1 MLNNERVEKNSI
13 PSRETEKAGS
23 ALPPENSNPIS
34 DSDLDGVSGG
44 AIYMKVEGIVKE
56 DAPKAQVA
64 IDGIPY
70 YPPRDSRV
78 WPIAE

>member
-13 PSRETEKAGS
+13 PSRETKTEKAGS
-23 ALPPENSNPIS
+23 ALPPDNSNPIS

-64 IDGIPY
+64 IDGITY
-70 YPPRDSRV
+70 YPPRV
-78 WPIAE
+78 

>member
-13 PSRETEKAGS
+13 PSRETETEKAGS
-23 ALPPENSNPIS
+23 AWPPVNSNPIS

-44 AIYMKVEGIVKE
+44 AIYMKIERNVKE

-64 IDGIPY
+64 IDGIT
-70 YPPRDSRV
+70 
-78 WPIAE
+78 

>member
-1 MLNNERVEKNSI
+1 MKNERIEKNSN
-13 PSRETEKAGS
+13 PSREAKTDKAGS
-23 ALPPENSNPIS
+23 ALPPDNANPIS
-34 DSDLDGVSGG
+34 DSELDGVTGG

-70 YPPRDSRV
+70 YPPRV
-78 WPIAE
+78 